1 MTTTQPNSPG
11 KRVLCVDDNPAISE
25 MLALHLRRHAY
36 EVETSPD
43 GLAAWRLISANPTRF
58 DAVITDNQMPHME
71 GIDLVE
77 KLRANGFPGGIVFFS
92 STLAPQS
99 AERLARL
106 RIDAVIEKGRPISE
120 LITALHRAIS
130 RP

>member
-1 MTTTQPNSPG
+1 MTTTATNSPVT
-11 KRVLCVDDNPAISE
+11 RILCVDDNPTITD
-25 MLALHLRRHAY
+25 MLALHLQRHAY

-77 KLRANGFPGGIVFFS
+77 KLRANGFPGAIVFFS

-120 LITALHRAIS
+120 LMTALRHAVS
-130 RP
+130 